1 MQTTDRKWMVAGGQ
15 YVEQLK
21 WALWFIIIGGVLVRG
36 VLLVVADQ
44 VDDQLNEVAEMTLL
58 EFMAEASTVFML
70 VIGLMSVFVFL
81 SYFGQNGITRWEYF
95 FGTLMSGIG
104 LALTLPI
111 AFILLNLVEMLI
123 IPWVPLTID
132 VATLSLG
139 STAMISLEYI
149 LTLMIHFMFGW
160 FITIGFY
167 RYNWMI
173 GLVFIGVVIYGGM
186 MTEALWDDEKY
197 VFFGLASEPSDLPL
211 PIVTAIAVGLILLF
225 AWINRRLTKDIAIKM

>member
-1 MQTTDRKWMVAGGQ
+1 MQTTDRKWTVAGGQ
-15 YVEQLK
+15 YVEQMK

-36 VLLVVADQ
+36 TLLVVADR

-58 EFMAEASTVFML
+58 EFMSEASTVFML
-70 VIGLMSVFVFL
+70 VIGLMSVYVFL
-81 SYFGQNGITRWEYF
+81 TYFGQNGITRWEYF
-95 FGTLMSGIG
+95 FGTLISSIG

-111 AFILLNLVEMLI
+111 AFILLNLVEMLV

-139 STAMISLEYI
+139 SAAMLSLEYI
-149 LTLMIHFMFGW
+149 LTLMIHFMLGW

-173 GLVFIGVVIYGGM
+173 GLIFIGVVIYAGM

-197 VFFGLASEPSDLPL
+197 ILFGLATESSELSL
-211 PIVTAIAVGLILLF
+211 PIVTAIAVGLILIL
-225 AWINRRLTKDIAIKM
+225 ALVNRRLTKDIVIKM